1 MVSCSADG
9 IEGDA
14 EVRGCGLVVVSPE
27 VARRVVSLFRDIH
40 SASSTLSV
48 PRLEFILLKKTAPA
62 RLLEGIKAAWG
73 GAETGFDI
81 PFICSVRSLQR
92 QAP

>member
-40 SASSTLSV
+40 SASSTLSG
-48 PRLEFILLKKTAPA
+48 PRLEGYFTEEDAA
-62 RLLEGIKAAWG
+62 RALAG
-73 GAETGFDI
+73 
-81 PFICSVRSLQR
+81 RH
-92 QAP
+92 

>member
-48 PRLEFILLKKTAPA
+48 PRLEFILL
-62 RLLEGIKAAWG
+62 
-73 GAETGFDI
+73 
-81 PFICSVRSLQR
+81 
-92 QAP
+92 